1 MYMYGYFMVNQAM
14 YNLHKIILIQYVVF
28 YLIFNHIYGIN
39 IFVTI
44 LSVNTE
50 DAHTRVYIITASKDY
65 GLQDYI
71 YNIL

>member
-50 DAHTRVYIITASKDY
+50 DARTRVYIITASKDY

>member
-39 IFVTI
+39 ILVTI
-44 LSVNTE
+44 LSVSIE
-50 DAHTRVYIITASKDY
+50 DARTRVYITTASKGY
-65 GLQDYI
+65 RL
-71 YNIL
+71 